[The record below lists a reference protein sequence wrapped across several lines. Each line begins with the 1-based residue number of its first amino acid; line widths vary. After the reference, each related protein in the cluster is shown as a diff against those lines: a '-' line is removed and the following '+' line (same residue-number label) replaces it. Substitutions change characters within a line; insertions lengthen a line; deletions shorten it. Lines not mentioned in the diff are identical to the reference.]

1 MFRRNPIPERID
13 PGYSQPPWVESLS
26 RYTQVN
32 VLSDIVLVIATLCA
46 AVIDVRVRR
55 IPNALTAALAVIAV
69 GIHASRSVA
78 DAALA
83 IVAGLAAFA
92 LGAIVF
98 RLGWFGGG
106 DVKLLAAACALISL
120 PNCVA
125 LVAAILAMGAIL
137 ALASA
142 TMQGR
147 LIALLRSTASVA
159 AHGAPTERFALPYG
173 VAIAAGSVVYTAWS
187 LFPSLKSVS

>member
-1 MFRRNPIPERID
+1 M
-13 PGYSQPPWVESLS
+13 
-26 RYTQVN
+26 N
-32 VLSDIVLVIATLCA
+32 VFSDVVLVIATLCA
-46 AVIDVRVRR
+46 AVIDVRVQR
-55 IPNALTAALAVIAV
+55 IPNALTAALAAIAV
-69 GIHASRSVA
+69 AIHASRSLA

-92 LGAIVF
+92 FGAIVF

-120 PNCVA
+120 PHCVA
-125 LVAAILAMGAIL
+125 LVAAILAMGAVL

-142 TMQGR
+142 AMQGR
-147 LIALLRSTASVA
+147 FIALLRSTASVA
-159 AHGAPTERFALPYG
+159 AHGMPTERFALPYG

-187 LFPSLKSVS
+187 LLPSLKSAS